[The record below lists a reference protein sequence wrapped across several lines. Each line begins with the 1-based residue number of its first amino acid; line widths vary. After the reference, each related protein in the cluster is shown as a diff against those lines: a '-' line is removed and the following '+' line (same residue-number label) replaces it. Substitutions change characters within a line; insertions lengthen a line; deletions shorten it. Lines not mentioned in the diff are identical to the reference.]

1 MIRDVEIYNIETKQT
16 FLAQKISH
24 DPDNTTYTIGLSE
37 EVLTGEPDIAWES
50 ICFIKETGE
59 MWAGGKLYYCK
70 EPESKSLVL
79 GEGIKK
85 TVGTDAIEIAIDPE
99 YLKSFIEQYINDFVD
114 NNWNNTDS
122 SLSTEYDVLK
132 QCINYSLDNPTYA
145 WYNFDYTTS
154 NIIKF
159 DEPDAT
165 VPSGT
170 PNFVDKCVPAFT
182 MTLKKPLNLETTPYI
197 NLQYFTL
204 NSCPINFRFIDA
216 NGKCS
221 TPIICGRRENDGSSS
236 TTIVIDTDS
245 NQSNTTLKIT
255 SLAQCG
261 YTNQTTI
268 SGIDN
273 YITGTLVPEYTK
285 NGSYTDSKV
294 GKSSIVNILTELEH
308 GFTTHED
315 TGFDKTNIVGLRVQL
330 VETWDKS
337 QITYKER
344 HKAFIFNK
352 FEFTAEKI

>member
-37 EVLTGEPDIAWES
+37 EVLTGDPDIAWES

-70 EPESKSLVL
+70 EPDSKSLVL

-99 YLKSFIEQYINDFVD
+99 YLKTFIEEYINDFVD
-114 NNWNNTDS
+114 RNWENEDDL
-122 SLSTEYDVLK
+122 LSKQYDVLA
-132 QCINYSLDNPTYA
+132 QCINYTIDDSKYN
-145 WYNFDYTTS
+145 WYNFDNIVS
-154 NIIKF
+154 NIIIF

-170 PNFVDKCVPAFT
+170 PNFIDKYVPSFT
-182 MTLKKPLNLETTPYI
+182 MSLKKPLNLEITPYI

-204 NSCPINFRFIDA
+204 NACPLNFRFIDA
-216 NGKCS
+216 NGNCS

-236 TTIVIDTDS
+236 STIVIDTDS
-245 NQSNTTLKIT
+245 NQSNTTLKIS
-255 SLAQCG
+255 SLGSAG
-261 YTNQTTI
+261 YTDQKTL
-268 SGIDN
+268 SGIDTYVTN
-273 YITGTLVPEYTK
+273 TLIPEYTK
-285 NGSYTDSKV
+285 NGHYTESKV
-294 GKSSIVNILTELEH
+294 GKAEVINILTDLES

-315 TGFDKTNIVGLRVQL
+315 TGFDKTNIVALRVQL
-330 VETWDKS
+330 VETWDKA

-352 FEFTAEKI
+352 FEFTDEKI